1 MMIMWNMTTTLWRH
15 FFFPLAGILVVSL
28 SDPCA
33 TSMGFTW
40 SKREGNTPVE
50 ALKPSWAWKPVQDSR
65 SSLNLLKSG
74 FNAVFVAEDS
84 CPTCPAELGKGS
96 LAFIRVLATN
106 HFLCL
111 FIWRWGGEVPK
122 STCVKEA
129 WIFSLHSWKGR
140 FLPGGSLWFTHL
152 HIKVTGTQGR
162 WCVFALG
169 CFCEMARKSLVWA
182 TCPVLAGRAG
192 AWPSKT
198 SKFSWGHAE
207 AEQGP

>member
-152 HIKVTGTQGR
+152 HIKVTGTQP
-162 WCVFALG
+162 WLP
-169 CFCEMARKSLVWA
+169 SLS
-182 TCPVLAGRAG
+182 
-192 AWPSKT
+192 WPSWLLWPT
-198 SKFSWGHAE
+198 LVSMVSPIVSYSSLAIGL
-207 AEQGP
+207 QRNNQLTYL